1 MKTILRAFFI
11 GLFSLFSGSKIISSF
26 SYEGGIQT
34 LLFGAVVLTFL
45 NFFIRPIL
53 KILFLPLNVLTLG
66 LFSLVLNA
74 ILLYLLTVILPEFI
88 VKPYYFPG
96 FTYSGFILP
105 AIHFSLIATFVIIS
119 FVISLI
125 SSFLHWLMG

>member
-1 MKTILRAFFI
+1 MKTILRGFFI
-11 GLFSLFSGSKIISSF
+11 GFFAIFCSSKIITSF

-34 LLFGAVVLTFL
+34 LLFGAVILTFL

-53 KILFLPLNVLTLG
+53 KILFLPLNILTLG

-88 VKPYYFPG
+88 VQPYFFHG
-96 FTYSGFILP
+96 FTSSGFIIP
-105 AIHFSLIATFVIIS
+105 AIHFSLIATFILIS